1 MALSNLHDSESK
13 LKNLL
18 ERIIYLQFSRVAGRW
33 KIRMRRP
40 RIETG
45 DVIVVIFIL
54 IKN

>member
-1 MALSNLHDSESK
+1 MP
-13 LKNLL
+13 
-18 ERIIYLQFSRVAGRW
+18 FSRLAGRW
-33 KIRMRRP
+33 KITMRRP